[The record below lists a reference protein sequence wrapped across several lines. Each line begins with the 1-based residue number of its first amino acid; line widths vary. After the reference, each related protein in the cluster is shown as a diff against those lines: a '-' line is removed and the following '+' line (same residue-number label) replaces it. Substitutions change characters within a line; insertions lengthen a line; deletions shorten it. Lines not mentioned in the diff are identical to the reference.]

1 MDGRKNLTEDTNTP
15 EVTEA
20 VSATTVV
27 GSELAM
33 KLVAEMLA
41 GNIVDI
47 KPQLDFAAELG
58 FTYPSVEQVLEVNTR
73 DAVFILESLVEKG
86 ILRRDFFDRLLRCPH
101 CHSMNLRPSTH
112 CPECGAAD
120 IVRGR
125 ILEHLTCKHIGIED
139 EFVSR
144 GRYICPECHEELRTL
159 GVDYESLGL
168 QRKCLECGKIFDTS
182 VIKWRCLKCSS
193 LSAEDKVTEVNVYS
207 YNLEETKRSW
217 LEFELK
223 PKSQFIDFLKQHG
236 YEVTENAKVKGRS
249 GAEHTIDLLAVRDDG
264 IITYNIAVGVE
275 VAGEKIGLEKI
286 FDFDDKAYDTGI
298 HDKILIVIPS
308 LGGEAES
315 FASQQRIKV
324 LEVRDLEAV
333 LASGGPQTAKQI
345 EKESFEFQSKSQL
358 IEYLKRHAYQVEENA
373 EVTGRSG
380 AKHNLDILAT
390 RDDGIVTHYIAVGIE
405 VAEDKVELDK
415 VFAFDDKAYDS
426 GLLDKVFIAVP
437 RLSREARQFAQRQR
451 IKVFEVAELEPSS

>member
-1 MDGRKNLTEDTNTP
+1 MTEEAKTP
-15 EVTEA
+15 EPTES
-20 VSATTVV
+20 VPSTTLV
-27 GSELAM
+27 GGEPAM
-33 KLVAEMLA
+33 KLVAAMLA
-41 GNIVDI
+41 GNVVDI
-47 KPQLDFAAELG
+47 KPQFDFTAALG
-58 FTYPSVEQVLEVNTR
+58 FTYPSVEQLLGVNTR
-73 DAVFILESLVEKG
+73 DAVSILEALVAKG
-86 ILRRDFFDRLLRCPH
+86 ILRRDFFDRLLRCPQ
-101 CHSMNLRPSTH
+101 CQSMNLRPSTH

-125 ILEHLTCKHIGIED
+125 ILEHLTCKHIDIED

-144 GRYICPECHEELRTL
+144 GRYICPECHEELRAL
-159 GVDYESLGL
+159 GADYQSLGL
-168 QRKCLECGKIFDTS
+168 LRKCLECRNIFDTP
-182 VIKWRCLKCSS
+182 VIKWRCLKCAS
-193 LSAEDKVTEVNVYS
+193 LTAEDKITEVNVYS
-207 YNLEETKRSW
+207 YNLDETKRGW

-264 IITYNIAVGVE
+264 IITYNIAVGIE

-308 LGGEAES
+308 LGGEAEN

-333 LASGGPQTAKQI
+333 LAGGGPQAARQV
-345 EKESFEFQSKSQL
+345 EKEPFEFKSKSQL
-358 IEYLKRHAYQVEENA
+358 IEYLKRHAYQVDENA

-380 AKHNLDILAT
+380 ARHTLDILAT
-390 RDDGIVTHYIAVGIE
+390 RDDGIVTHYIAIGIE
-405 VAEDKVELDK
+405 VAENQVELDK
-415 VFAFDDKAYDS
+415 VFDFDDKAYDS
-426 GLLDKVFIAVP
+426 GLLDKILIAVP
-437 RLSREARQFAQRQR
+437 RLSREARQFAKRQHIR
-451 IKVFEVAELEPSS
+451 VFEVAELEPSS